1 MRGVIAAAMPV
12 DVEVERRR
20 IESNP
25 DRLAAGREDQQL
37 VEEPWR
43 GQEHDLVT
51 GSHERPKGHGDR
63 REAAVRHRDVR
74 RVPIEPGSRAKR
86 LRDRLLGRGFREL
99 VGEPVLVLR
108 DEMVLE
114 RGDVFGKRHLLG
126 VADGEV
132 RDVGLGVEPGELAPE
147 EGEERGDALAH
158 PFRGRGGGR
167 HG

>member
-1 MRGVIAAAMPV
+1 MRGVIAAAI
-12 DVEVERRR
+12 RSTSRSNAGGSS
-20 IESNP
+20 SNP

-37 VEEPWR
+37 VEEPRR

-63 REAAVRHRDVR
+63 REAAVRHRHVR

-114 RGDVFGKRHLLG
+114 RGDVFGKRHLLR

-132 RDVGLGVEPGELAPE
+132 RDVGLAC
-147 EGEERGDALAH
+147 
-158 PFRGRGGGR
+158 
-167 HG
+167 